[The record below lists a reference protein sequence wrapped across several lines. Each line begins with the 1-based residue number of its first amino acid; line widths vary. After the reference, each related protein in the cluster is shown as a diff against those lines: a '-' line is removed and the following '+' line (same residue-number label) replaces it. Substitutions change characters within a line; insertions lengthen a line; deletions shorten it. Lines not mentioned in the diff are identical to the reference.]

1 MLSICPKQLLRN
13 RYFKYPSI
21 NLKFEIQTR
30 RLSDS
35 GKSQNDS
42 TLSINRP
49 AGVRMGWSRSVIS
62 ELLPF
67 TSELIS
73 VRGRPLENIAVAYCV
88 STPVMDI
95 DNPPEG
101 QIRTQRSV
109 QDSWLEMILPF
120 SDQSLLRESMV
131 RSDGYT
137 IRFGKLFEI
146 LDALA
151 ADVAYR
157 HCCASKFCH
166 FI

>member
-1 MLSICPKQLLRN
+1 MLSICSHQISRIQN
-13 RYFKYPSI
+13 CRYHSLIRVSNISF
-21 NLKFEIQTR
+21 R

-35 GKSQNDS
+35 SKSRNES
-42 TLSINRP
+42 SPSIKRP

-95 DNPPEG
+95 EYPQEG
-101 QIRTQRSV
+101 QIRTQRRV

-131 RSDGYT
+131 RSDGLT

-157 HCCASKFCH
+157 HCCARKFCR
-166 FI
+166 